1 LYWNAQTGNLFFER
15 HLGEGNAILQRQ
27 GKAVGLATACVLWV
41 ALGDPRDYHCG
52 EAYRKAKGLNLK
64 ERSSGKHK
72 GKLKLTKRG
81 PSIVRRWLYFAAMR
95 AIQDPNVRRWYEA
108 KKAKDGDRGKGALL
122 GVARKLALALYGVA
136 VGDESFQPWRL
147 FPGRLQTRGAFP
159 QRRGVA

>member
-1 LYWNAQTGNLFFER
+1 M
-15 HLGEGNAILQRQ
+15 
-27 GKAVGLATACVLWV
+27 
-41 ALGDPRDYHCG
+41 
-52 EAYRKAKGLNLK
+52 GLNLK

-147 FPGRLQTRGAFP
+147 FPGRLQTRGAFQ